1 MLPCGL
7 LYPNTVNLI
16 GNGVV
21 VSLESLFKELAD
33 LDSHGVD
40 YAGRLF
46 ISDRAHLTLK
56 AHTEADGA

>member
-21 VSLESLFKELAD
+21 VHLGSLFEELAD
-33 LDSHGVD
+33 LDKHGVD
-40 YAGRLF
+40 YAGRLL

-56 AHTEADGA
+56 AHL